1 MTVLNSLMCFFH
13 KKPSVMSIAIF
24 LLVQALVLS
33 SNLMMTLFEKMLY
46 SRQSFPNIT
55 FDYLVFSKSILLRS
69 SQLKFQAT
77 NISNHVENDIFSY
90 QQGVR
95 NDCSTSHIKKM
106 NVTSPISLSLKK
118 QIKGK
123 KQTIFAILF
132 VLADIVTGFLNIH
145 GSLRITNS

>member
-1 MTVLNSLMCFFH
+1 
-13 KKPSVMSIAIF
+13 MSIVIF
-24 LLVQALVLS
+24 FLVQALVLS

-55 FDYLVFSKSILLRS
+55 FDYLVLSKSILLRS

-145 GSLRITNS
+145 GSLRSTNQECFTKRYNARK